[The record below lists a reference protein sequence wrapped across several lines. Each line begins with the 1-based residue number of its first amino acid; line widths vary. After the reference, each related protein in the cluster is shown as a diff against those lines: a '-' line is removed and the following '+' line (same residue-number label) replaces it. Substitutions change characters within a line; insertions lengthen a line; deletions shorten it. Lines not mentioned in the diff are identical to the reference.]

1 MQMFAEAV
9 RPKVAWR
16 RTCSETSD
24 APWQVAVAEGIA
36 VMAANES
43 AAIGQRSLGDPS
55 LTFPLSPPL
64 LRGCPRTSTA
74 EMQYPLEI
82 DFDYAKVSTDI
93 FRQPPLPGLQRWA
106 PLLPPLIPELSLG
119 EGGTA
124 LVASERMA
132 RWAGL
137 DGRIWLKDESRNPT
151 WSHKDRLNYC
161 IASTAAANGARGIA
175 VASTGNHGASAA
187 AYARRAGLRCV
198 VISTPDAQRAF
209 EHFQTAL
216 GSDFLLVPRDERW
229 GALNRIVDE
238 TGFMPASNLTRFHT
252 GNPFG
257 PEGYKTIA
265 YEIFSQLGG
274 CVPGT
279 VVLPTGYGE
288 LLFGVSKGFRELK
301 ELGIADAVPQ
311 IFSAEP
317 AVRAPLARAMS
328 RNRAAA
334 EVTGPA
340 SIAAGIACTV
350 SSYRAVVALRTSH
363 GRALTFHDDVLAEAA
378 SELAREG
385 LWQEYSGVA
394 GLAALREARRR
405 GEDFAEPVVTV
416 LTSTGLKE
424 MPATSIASSAAARP
438 TLDSVI
444 ASLQRK

>member
-1 MQMFAEAV
+1 M
-9 RPKVAWR
+9 
-16 RTCSETSD
+16 
-24 APWQVAVAEGIA
+24 
-36 VMAANES
+36 MAANGS
-43 AAIGQRSLGDPS
+43 AAIGQRSLGDPT
-55 LTFPLSPPL
+55 LLFPLSPPL
-64 LRGCPRTSTA
+64 LRGCPRTSTPD
-74 EMQYPLEI
+74 MQYPLEI
-82 DFDYAKVSTDI
+82 DFDYTKISLDI
-93 FRQPPLPGLQRWA
+93 FCQPPLPDLQRWA
-106 PLLPPLIPELSLG
+106 PLLPPLVPELSLG

-124 LVASERMA
+124 LVPSPRMG
-132 RWAGL
+132 RWTGL
-137 DGRIWLKDESRNPT
+137 EGPIWLKDESRNPT

-161 IASTAAANGARGIA
+161 IVSTAVANGARGIA

-187 AYARRAGLRCV
+187 AYALRAGLRCV

-216 GSDFLLVPRDERW
+216 GSDFLLVPREDRW
-229 GALNRIVDE
+229 PALNRIVDE

-274 CVPGT
+274 RVPGT
-279 VVLPTGYGE
+279 IVLPTGYGE

-301 ELGIADAVPQ
+301 ELGAAETVPK

-328 RNRAAA
+328 RNEAAA
-334 EVTGPA
+334 EVTGPS

-350 SSYRAVVALRTSH
+350 SSYRAVVGLRASR
-363 GRALTFHDDVLAEAA
+363 GRALTFRDDVLAEAA
-378 SELAREG
+378 CELAHEG

-394 GLAALREARRR
+394 GLAALREARQR
-405 GEDFAEPVVTV
+405 GETFVEPVVTV

-424 MPATSIASSAAARP
+424 MPASSIISSAGAPP
-438 TLDSVI
+438 TLDSII
-444 ASLQRK
+444 ASLRK